1 MASNAWKFALLIP
14 GAWLVSSLFTG
25 GDKRRAR
32 GGVNALKLP
41 PDKRHHSLEGLHPEA
56 RPHFEALIAE
66 IKSRGDWPYI
76 SSAVRTFKE
85 QAGSVSAVGCSWHQ
99 FGRAIDID
107 INGTVEW
114 DPETY
119 GAIGEWWQSHGPEFI
134 WGGDFKKSYGEH
146 GDFVH
151 FQFAPTLSPDSSL
164 CGNRDDATLA
174 RYWADLS

>member
-1 MASNAWKFALLIP
+1 MASNVWKFAIP
-14 GAWLVSSLFTG
+14 GALLGLLFLS
-25 GDKRRAR
+25 GDKRRVR

-41 PDKRHHSLEGLHPEA
+41 PDTRHHSLEGLHPEA
-56 RPHFEALIAE
+56 KPYFEALIAE

-85 QAGSVSAVGCSWHQ
+85 QAGLAGSGQSKVGCSWHQ

-119 GAIGEWWQSHGPEFI
+119 GAIGKWWEAKGPDFI
-134 WGGDFKKSYGEH
+134 WGGDFKSYGKH

-151 FQFAPTLSPDSSL
+151 FQYAPSLSPGPSL
-164 CGNRDDATLA
+164 CGNRDDETLA